1 MWMDSFYFQLWAGM
15 CSTEWL
21 AFMLKRARKTHSVG
35 EFLRGDKRFHL
46 LKWISD
52 AASHQRTTV
61 RSGESR
67 SEQQQKTNVKI
78 DIAFLRIRSRD
89 ATAAVVL
96 PCELSFHYSWRIW
109 YAKNWIHGKWKCS
122 VTCER
127 INFDPFIIYIR
138 LRRNVEDLLIQPK
151 ITRCE

>member
-1 MWMDSFYFQLWAGM
+1 MTWWASGWKKNKLIELIQVKMWMKSLHFQLWAGM

-52 AASHQRTTV
+52 AASHQRTTA
-61 RSGESR
+61 RKQKSG

-78 DIAFLRIRSRD
+78 DIAFLQIWSRRD
-89 ATAAVVL
+89 ATAAAVL
-96 PCELSFHYSWRIW
+96 PCELSFHWARRIFDIPKLNPW
-109 YAKNWIHGKWKCS
+109 EMKMFCNLWELILIHS
-122 VTCER
+122 
-127 INFDPFIIYIR
+127 
-138 LRRNVEDLLIQPK
+138 
-151 ITRCE
+151 